1 MTKLEEQEIQ
11 QIVDAVVAE
20 LDRRRQIEQL
30 ADAIIRKQSEL
41 NKRLVQA
48 PQQYQRRK
56 TVGVAQQQSGD
67 GQESK

>member
-1 MTKLEEQEIQ
+1 MAKLEEREIQ

-30 ADAIIRKQSEL
+30 ADAIIRKQGEL
-41 NKRLVQA
+41 NKRLQQA
-48 PQQYQRRK
+48 PQQYRRRQPAPAAASE
-56 TVGVAQQQSGD
+56 GGD

>member
-1 MTKLEEQEIQ
+1 MAKLEEQEIQ

-30 ADAIIRKQSEL
+30 ADAIIRKQGEL
-41 NKRLVQA
+41 NRRLTQA
-48 PQQYQRRK
+48 PQRYQRRQPAPAA
-56 TVGVAQQQSGD
+56 AQAGDD

>member
-1 MTKLEEQEIQ
+1 MAKLEEQEIQ

-30 ADAIIRKQSEL
+30 ADAIIRKQGEM
-41 NKRLVQA
+41 NRRLTQA
-48 PQQYQRRK
+48 PQQYQRRHPMPAS
-56 TVGVAQQQSGD
+56 AQQGAD